1 MSSSRRHKR
10 KQSKSSKKKDMRVN
24 EFMSVTMLQN
34 EILARE
40 YLEASNWQLQNAVQL
55 YFAANPETKRGSVP
69 KAMEGGV
76 RAPVPIK
83 RQRLTD
89 EFDVGFLASA
99 SREHLPSEPFRKYA
113 QETGSDRKGKDLS
126 ALFEPPHRLL
136 FRGNFEQLMRV
147 AVQKKKLVLVNIQS
161 TTDFDSHKLNR
172 DTWRDETIQEIIQ
185 ESFLFWQQD
194 RTSEC
199 VQRYLAMYKVMTF
212 PHIGILDYRTGE
224 MVWNRAGFQKYDDLT
239 SAMFSIMEKYGD
251 EEEDE
256 DDEKKNVED
265 QSKMVIA
272 TPVTT
277 PVVTPVKARNDTNVT
292 TTTTTTSSSTTT
304 VTADSIVKE
313 AEKKEED
320 MMKSPIPSV
329 KPEPE
334 VGVSP
339 SVTSIQFRFPDGNR
353 FARRFMKEQTVQEV
367 YDFVSSKRQIPES
380 KFELRLSYPPKPL
393 TSMKTKTIEE
403 AALMRSL
410 VLVKTVS
417 Y

>member
-1 MSSSRRHKR
+1 
-10 KQSKSSKKKDMRVN
+10 
-24 EFMSVTMLQN
+24 
-34 EILARE
+34 
-40 YLEASNWQLQNAVQL
+40 
-55 YFAANPETKRGSVP
+55 
-69 KAMEGGV
+69 
-76 RAPVPIK
+76 
-83 RQRLTD
+83 
-89 EFDVGFLASA
+89 
-99 SREHLPSEPFRKYA
+99 
-113 QETGSDRKGKDLS
+113 
-126 ALFEPPHRLL
+126 
-136 FRGNFEQLMRV
+136 
-147 AVQKKKLVLVNIQS
+147 
-161 TTDFDSHKLNR
+161 
-172 DTWRDETIQEIIQ
+172 
-185 ESFLFWQQD
+185 
-194 RTSEC
+194 
-199 VQRYLAMYKVMTF
+199 MTF
-212 PHIGILDYRTGE
+212 PHIGILDFRTGE